1 MKKKIIFILLICLL
15 CIGCEKK
22 TTLNEKEEKKETKKV
37 QEKIT
42 EEVKYKDLNT
52 TPIGIYS
59 LNGNKL
65 TKIKEY
71 NTTLVNEKD
80 IGIFQIY
87 PSNDDIVYLNNNF
100 GESYYNEWIK
110 YPNIKL
116 GFNIKFSLN
125 TKEFISYN
133 ILGPQNTFDKWEYLM
148 NYIYDDYANRNKSF
162 YSHLETTD
170 ITDSTLFTSFK
181 MQSSYKCDMISSN
194 IILSVFTYDSDDDFL
209 NNEYRGNSIYSI
221 TIINNK

>member
-1 MKKKIIFILLICLL
+1 
-15 CIGCEKK
+15 
-22 TTLNEKEEKKETKKV
+22 
-37 QEKIT
+37 
-42 EEVKYKDLNT
+42 
-52 TPIGIYS
+52 
-59 LNGNKL
+59 
-65 TKIKEY
+65 
-71 NTTLVNEKD
+71 
-80 IGIFQIY
+80 
-87 PSNDDIVYLNNNF
+87 
-100 GESYYNEWIK
+100 
-110 YPNIKL
+110 
-116 GFNIKFSLN
+116 
-125 TKEFISYN
+125 
-133 ILGPQNTFDKWEYLM
+133 M

>member
-1 MKKKIIFILLICLL
+1 MKKKIIFILAICLL
-15 CIGCEKK
+15 CIGCRKK
-22 TTLNEKEEKKETKKV
+22 DNLKETKKEPKKA

-65 TKIKEY
+65 IKIKDY
-71 NTTLVNEKD
+71 NTKLEVEKD

-87 PSNDDIVYLNNNF
+87 PSN
-100 GESYYNEWIK
+100 
-110 YPNIKL
+110 
-116 GFNIKFSLN
+116 
-125 TKEFISYN
+125 EFISYN

-170 ITDSTLFTSFK
+170 VTDSTLFTSFK
-181 MQSSYKCDMISSN
+181 MQSSYKSDMISSN